1 MKIVLQVVERASV
14 AIKSSVYSQI
24 GQGIL
29 LLVGI
34 QEGDTLKDADVL
46 IEKLLNL
53 RLFDSE
59 VVSESGEAKTKYFDK
74 SLLEEKKEVL
84 IVSQFTLLANL
95 NNGRRP
101 DFSQSMSPKEAK
113 GMYEYFV
120 EKFRNS
126 YEGVIE
132 TGVFGA
138 EMKVE
143 LVNDGPIT
151 LILESKEFT

>member
-1 MKIVLQVVERASV
+1 MKIVLQVVEKASV
-14 AIKSSVYSQI
+14 SIKSSVHSQI
-24 GQGIL
+24 GEGIL

-34 QEGDTLKDADVL
+34 QEGDTIKDADVL

-59 VVSESGEAKTKYFDK
+59 IMGDNGEAKRKYFDK

-113 GMYEYFV
+113 AMYEYFV

-132 TGVFGA
+132 MGVFGS

-151 LILESKEFT
+151 LILESKDFM